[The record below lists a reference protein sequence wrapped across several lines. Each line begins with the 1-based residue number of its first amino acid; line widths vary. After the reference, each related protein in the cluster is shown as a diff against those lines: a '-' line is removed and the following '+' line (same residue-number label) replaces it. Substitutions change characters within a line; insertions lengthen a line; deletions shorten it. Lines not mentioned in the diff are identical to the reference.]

1 MTPPADRTC
10 TGFKRLFNLYR
21 LTGRIQKLWVRF
33 GREAG
38 GQDLLE
44 YTFLLAVNLLA
55 SVALMMSVAPG
66 ASAIWTQTTATL
78 NQADGGPAAAAS
90 RGTDGKPPN
99 PIKEASPATAAFSTA
114 EVVVAGATVAMLSW
128 LLWNA
133 ETSGPARPDPLP
145 TPQPKK
151 LTEAAA
157 LSRRRRPADPDEPLA
172 S

>member
-1 MTPPADRTC
+1 MTPSADRTYD
-10 TGFKRLFNLYR
+10 GFKRLFNLYR

-33 GREAG
+33 GREVD

-44 YTFLLAVNLLA
+44 YTFLLAVILLA
-55 SVALMMSVAPG
+55 SVALMINVAPG
-66 ASAIWTQTTATL
+66 AGAIWTQTTATL
-78 NQADGGPAAAAS
+78 HQADSSPAAAGS
-90 RGTDGKPPN
+90 GGTDRKVPDA
-99 PIKEASPATAAFSTA
+99 IREASPATAAVSTA
-114 EVVVAGATVAMLSW
+114 EVVVAGATVAVLSW

-145 TPQPKK
+145 TPQHKK

-157 LSRRRRPADPDEPLA
+157 LSRRRRPRDTGEPRA

>member
-1 MTPPADRTC
+1 MTPPADRTYH
-10 TGFKRLFNLYR
+10 GSQRPFHVYR
-21 LTGRIQKLWVRF
+21 LTGGMHKLWVRF
-33 GREAG
+33 GREVD

-44 YTFLLAVNLLA
+44 YTFLLAAILLA
-55 SVALMMSVAPG
+55 SVALMMNLAPG
-66 ASAIWTQTTATL
+66 AGAIWIQTTATL
-78 NQADGGPAAAAS
+78 NQADGGPTAAGS
-90 RGTDGKPPN
+90 RGTDGKLSVAV
-99 PIKEASPATAAFSTA
+99 KEASPAAAAFSTA
-114 EVVVAGATVAMLSW
+114 EVVVAGATVTVLSW

-157 LSRRRRPADPDEPLA
+157 LSRRRRPADSEPIT